1 MNVRD
6 AAPQTNAQ
14 GFGEDHV
21 YITRWE
27 TTKKAV
33 QVHKEPVGFLLKS
46 VRSTELKYRT
56 LVKGVTLCMS
66 SEPFF
71 DDSTYQHVK
80 RDISIPRG

>member
-6 AAPQTNAQ
+6 ADTQTNAQ

-27 TTKKAV
+27 TTKIAG

-46 VRSTELKYRT
+46 IRSTELKYRT

-71 DDSTYQHVK
+71 NDSFYQHVK
-80 RDISIPRG
+80 RHFRT